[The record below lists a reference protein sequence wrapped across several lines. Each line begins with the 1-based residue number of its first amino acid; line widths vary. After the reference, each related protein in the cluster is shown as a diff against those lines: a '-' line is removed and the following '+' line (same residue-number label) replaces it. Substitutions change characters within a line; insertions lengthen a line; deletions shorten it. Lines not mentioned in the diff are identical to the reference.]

1 MSKDIAIM
9 KLKRVAPIVRDGS
22 LRQDRFLVLREMG
35 KSSKILTGIH
45 KLAQFVTKILLTTQG
60 SDTFD
65 PEYGSGLLFQLKTP
79 KSRSELADIQ
89 ANVNIHMRDV
99 KRQVILSQT
108 GVRLPSDERLRDLQI
123 KRFLFDESQV
133 KLEIDVELTSEA
145 GNTRVLNLKEL
156 VVGEDE

>member
-1 MSKDIAIM
+1 MVC
-9 KLKRVAPIVRDGS
+9 L
-22 LRQDRFLVLREMG
+22 E
-35 KSSKILTGIH
+35 
-45 KLAQFVTKILLTTQG
+45 AQFVSKILLTTQG
-60 SDTFD
+60 SDAFD

-79 KSRSELADIQ
+79 KSRSELGDIQ

-108 GVRLPSDERLRDLQI
+108 GAQLPSDERLRDLQI
-123 KRFLFDESQV
+123 KRFLFDESQL
-133 KLEIDVELTSEA
+133 KMEIDVELTSEA

>member
-79 KSRSELADIQ
+79 KSRAELADIQ

-108 GVRLPSDERLRDLQI
+108 GVRLPSDERLRDLLI
-123 KRFLFDESQV
+123 KRFLFDDSEL
-133 KLEIDVELTSEA
+133 KMEIDVELTSEA
-145 GNTRVLNLKEL
+145 GNTRVLNLREL
-156 VVGEDE
+156 VVGEGE